1 MHKLIVVET
10 VVSAINSNNK
20 KSLEERV
27 KQKSTVYIP
36 SLGSPALLTIQPKI
50 IEVKCSCFANIN
62 HEANVMETKAYF
74 GKKISNEAVCKM

>member
-1 MHKLIVVET
+1 MHNLIVVKT
-10 VVSAINSNNK
+10 VVSAINSNK

-27 KQKSTVYIP
+27 KQKSIVYIP

-62 HEANVMETKAYF
+62 HEANIMGKKAYF
-74 GKKISNEAVCKM
+74 AKK